1 LSALAGLAD
10 TDWFRDYYDETK
22 WFLTQEAV
30 TFPSLCGSF
39 QIVSER
45 ERREDKCV
53 LVLCVVLFDV
63 KIEVVTSRWWPRVSF
78 FLLSHWIN
86 KQQPSFLHLH
96 H

>member
-1 LSALAGLAD
+1 
-10 TDWFRDYYDETK
+10 
-22 WFLTQEAV
+22 V

-63 KIEVVTSRWWPRVSF
+63 KIEIVKFEVVIKNVSKNNRYLKSVSLSEEEVNSDLRS
-78 FLLSHWIN
+78 FLLNSDISAN
-86 KQQPSFLHLH
+86 C
-96 H
+96 

>member
-1 LSALAGLAD
+1 MDLVARYPALG
-10 TDWFRDYYDETK
+10 YY
-22 WFLTQEAV
+22 LQGV

-63 KIEVVTSRWWPRVSF
+63 KIEVVTKNV
-78 FLLSHWIN
+78 LKTIGI
-86 KQQPSFLHLH
+86 
-96 H
+96 